1 MDRQFYHTGQFARM
15 ASVSIRTLRFYDKVG
30 LLSPSGYT
38 EAGYRLYTDADFW
51 RLQQILALKFLGF
64 SLEEIKACLRVG
76 PSGLRESLQIQH
88 CMLMERKQQLDKVL
102 QALEETQRLL
112 EVNTQDW
119 SAILHVIQV
128 IQMQQDNEWRKKYLN
143 DEQLQKMDELS
154 RASYTEEQRQQIA
167 ERGKNFTEADQV
179 EASRRWSEL
188 GAELKR
194 LMSINADPAGP
205 EAQALAAQWNAMIAS
220 FTQGDPGITQGL
232 KNFYGNLGKM
242 PEAERPIAMP
252 YSKEE
257 WAFINQMLAAYQQQ
271 H

>member
-1 MDRQFYHTGQFARM
+1 MDHQFYHTGQFARM

-88 CMLMERKQQLDKVL
+88 CMLVERKQQLETVI

-167 ERGKNFTEADQV
+167 ERGKNFSEADQV

-205 EAQALAAQWNAMIAS
+205 EAQALAAQWSAMVAS

-242 PEAERPIAMP
+242 PEAERPMAMP
-252 YSKEE
+252 YSSEE
-257 WAFINQMLAAYQQQ
+257 WTFINRMLAIYQQK